1 MLHLVSRMVMA
12 HVTNSHLPHMRAFRA
27 ARSAECVF
35 NVAGRVGCRR
45 RLNLNGIF
53 SSVRLDCYHSRARL
67 LGVAGNFVCGRNAQG
82 AFDHDVGGGGKNL
95 LAAREDRR
103 GTFPEDAAQTRL
115 LPFQQ
120 CRHTPLNHSLTL
132 SPRNTK

>member
-53 SSVRLDCYHSRARL
+53 SSVRLDCQGSLVTLYAEETLKAPSITTWAEE
-67 LGVAGNFVCGRNAQG
+67 GRTYW
-82 AFDHDVGGGGKNL
+82 
-95 LAAREDRR
+95 RR
-103 GTFPEDAAQTRL
+103 GKTAEARFLKMPHRLASCRFSSVVTR
-115 LPFQQ
+115 
-120 CRHTPLNHSLTL
+120 H
-132 SPRNTK
+132 